1 LQYHSTR
8 AVLHFLALTRNSL
21 AYQNAGIFYIKKVT
35 IMEKQKIFKELKG
48 YLGMIFGCV
57 FYALSIVLF
66 LEPCGIVAGGVA
78 GLSTLLHLLNEKIPI
93 GLITIA
99 INIPIFLLGLKYT
112 GWKFILRC
120 LVTVVTLGL
129 CTDLLTFLP
138 AMTNDPLL
146 ASLYGGVCQGIGIGL
161 FIRFEF
167 SSGGTE
173 LLGRVISKWV
183 KFLNIPVCVGLCD
196 AIIVITGTVAL
207 RTVDNILY
215 ALIVV
220 FVSTKLSELILMG
233 LEKSKLC
240 IIICDKGNEVA
251 QALIEKSP
259 RGVTMLNGEGMYKH
273 QNRDVL
279 LTCVKNRQLTQLRQ
293 IVHTVDDSAFVIIND
308 SVEVRGKGFISWDK
322 EL

>member
-1 LQYHSTR
+1 MKNE
-8 AVLHFLALTRNSL
+8 RNL
-21 AYQNAGIFYIKKVT
+21 LD
-35 IMEKQKIFKELKG
+35 LKG
-48 YLGMIFGCV
+48 WAWMIVGCV

-66 LEPCGIVAGGVA
+66 LEPCKIVAGGVA

-93 GLITIA
+93 GMITIA

-112 GWKFILRC
+112 SLKFIFRC
-120 LVTVVTLGL
+120 LLTVVVLGS
-129 CTDLLTFLP
+129 CTDLLAFLP
-138 AMTNDPLL
+138 AMTDSPLL
-146 ASLYGGVCQGIGIGL
+146 AALYGGVFQGIGIGL

-183 KFLNIPVCVGLCD
+183 KVINIPVCVGLCD
-196 AIIVITGTVAL
+196 AVIVVAGAIAL
-207 RTVDNILY
+207 QTADNILY

-220 FVSTKLSELILMG
+220 FVSMKLSELILMG

-240 IIICDKGNEVA
+240 IIICNHGKEVA

-259 RGVTMLNGEGMYKH
+259 RGVTMLDGEGMYKH
-273 QNRDVL
+273 ENRNVL

-293 IVHTVDDSAFVIIND
+293 IVRSVDESAFVIIND
-308 SVEVRGKGFISWDK
+308 SVEVRGKGFTAWEKD
-322 EL
+322 L

>member
-1 LQYHSTR
+1 MKNKR
-8 AVLHFLALTRNSL
+8 SL
-21 AYQNAGIFYIKKVT
+21 LDFQ
-35 IMEKQKIFKELKG
+35 G
-48 YLGMIFGCV
+48 YAWMVVGCV

-66 LEPCGIVAGGVA
+66 LEPCKIVAGGVA

-93 GLITIA
+93 GMITIA

-112 GWKFILRC
+112 SWKFISRC
-120 LVTVVTLGL
+120 LLTVVVLGL
-129 CTDLLTFLP
+129 CTDLLAFLP
-138 AMTNDPLL
+138 AMTDSPLL
-146 ASLYGGVCQGIGIGL
+146 AALYGGVFQGIGIGL

-183 KFLNIPVCVGLCD
+183 KVINIPVCVGLCD
-196 AIIVITGTVAL
+196 AVIVVAGAIAL
-207 RTVDNILY
+207 QTADNILY

-220 FVSTKLSELILMG
+220 FVSMKLSELILMG

-240 IIICDKGNEVA
+240 IIICNRGKEVA

-259 RGVTMLNGEGMYKH
+259 RGVTMLDGEGMYKH
-273 QNRDVL
+273 ENRNVL

-293 IVHTVDDSAFVIIND
+293 IVHSVDESAFVIIND
-308 SVEVRGKGFISWDK
+308 SVEVRGKGFTSWEKDI
-322 EL
+322 

>member
-1 LQYHSTR
+1 MNKR
-8 AVLHFLALTRNSL
+8 
-21 AYQNAGIFYIKKVT
+21 
-35 IMEKQKIFKELKG
+35 KIWEEAKG
-48 YLGMIFGCV
+48 YLGMIVGCV

-78 GLSTLLHLLNEKIPI
+78 GLSTLLHLINENIPI
-93 GLITIA
+93 GMITIA

-120 LVTVVTLGL
+120 LLTVAVLGL
-129 CTDLLTFLP
+129 ATDLLAFLP
-138 AMTNDPLL
+138 AMTADPLL
-146 ASLYGGVCQGIGIGL
+146 ASLYGGIFQGVGIGL

-183 KFLNIPVCVGLCD
+183 KVINIPVCVGLCD
-196 AIIVITGTVAL
+196 ALIVVAGAIVL
-207 RTVDNILY
+207 QSADNILY

-220 FVSTKLSELILMG
+220 FVSTKLSELILVG

-240 IIICDKGNEVA
+240 IIISNKGKEIA
-251 QALIEKSP
+251 QTLIEKSP
-259 RGVTMLNGEGMYKH
+259 RGVTMLDGEGMYTH
-273 QNRDVL
+273 EDRDVL

-293 IVHTVDDSAFVIIND
+293 IVHEIDENAFVIIND
-308 SVEVRGKGFISWDK
+308 SVEVRGKGFTSWNK